1 MMLQTVVRDCL
12 YLNWALP
19 KESLPE
25 PPPPLRYQ
33 IHTWQGKSWVF
44 ASAVLFHQDSIHLV
58 SLPLLRLCYP
68 QLNLRLYV
76 LDDEGTPSVL
86 FRKMLMPAWVAPG
99 VKLMTH
105 QPASRARLDFP
116 HPSLSAG
123 DGPWLWRAKR
133 RGSLEV
139 RAWQGS
145 PLVGEGP
152 RIGSWEETVHYIQER
167 TRGYAEGSGTLHRID
182 ASHRPAAVWPLR
194 AELRAADLLTRLLP
208 LEGNNGGG
216 WPQLHSAWLCPQ
228 IPFAFELGIVP
239 KVAVAPTVPHPAA
252 GRVASPVLR
261 SGIPGP
267 CRGRDPRDKPGL
279 VLASAA

>member
-1 MMLQTVVRDCL
+1 MMLQSVVRDCL

-25 PPPPLRYQ
+25 PPSPLRYQ
-33 IHTWQGKSWVF
+33 LHTWQGGSWVF
-44 ASAVLFHQDSIHLV
+44 ASAVLFYQDSLHLA

-76 LDDEGTPSVL
+76 LDDEGAPAVL
-86 FRKMLMPAWVAPG
+86 FRRMLMPAWVAPG

-116 HPSLSAG
+116 RPSLSADG
-123 DGPWLWRAKR
+123 GPWLWRAKR
-133 RGSLEV
+133 GGMLEV

-152 RIGSWEETVHYIQER
+152 RIGSWEETVRYIQER

-182 ASHRPAAVWPLR
+182 ARHRPAALWPLR
-194 AELRAADLLTRLLP
+194 AELGAADLLPRLLP
-208 LEGNNGGG
+208 LRGYNGSG

-252 GRVASPVLR
+252 GRVVSPVLL
-261 SGIPGP
+261 SETPGE
-267 CRGRDPRDKPGL
+267 KTGL